1 MKEYKNN
8 LVEKCGAIHVKHLV
22 LFYLFF
28 HELIKNMFENEIFL
42 FFNPQETFYMHRVVD
57 VLRQMCCVAHNYFFY
72 RKD

>member
-8 LVEKCGAIHVKHLV
+8 LVEKCGAIHV

-42 FFNPQETFYMHRVVD
+42 FFNLKETFYMHRVVD
-57 VLRQMCCVAHNYFFY
+57 ILQQMCCVAHNYSFY